1 MIRRLEASDI
11 EAFVALRREALA
23 DSPHAF
29 SASPE
34 TDVGQDREFV
44 RRMVSRPEVQ
54 VFFGAFD
61 DDELVGIVTVDRF
74 EGSKET
80 HKAVLWGMYVRP
92 DARGR
97 GHADG
102 LLAAAIAHAR
112 SLEGVT
118 HLHLSVADTAV
129 QARRLYERAG
139 FIRWGTEPAALM
151 VDGAR
156 VDIDH
161 MALELHPALH

>member
-1 MIRRLEASDI
+1 MIRRLGSRDI
-11 EAFVALRREALA
+11 DAFIALRREALA
-23 DSPHAF
+23 DSPRAF

-34 TDVGQDREFV
+34 ADVGQDPGHL
-44 RRMVSRPEVQ
+44 RRTIARHAVQ
-54 VFFGAFD
+54 VLLGAFD
-61 DDELVGIVTVDRF
+61 DDELVGIATVHRC
-74 EGSKET
+74 EGSKEA

-92 DARGR
+92 DARER
-97 GHADG
+97 GHATA

-129 QARRLYERAG
+129 DARRLYERAG
-139 FIRWGTEPAALM
+139 FVRWGTEPAALM
-151 VDGAR
+151 VDGAP

-161 MALELHPALH
+161 MALELHPDLH